1 MKLTL
6 LATATLAAL
15 LAAPAAMAQA
25 KDTQMGVTSTPGQ
38 VSATRART
46 VTATVTEVDSVLG
59 HVTLKAPNGDLY
71 PLKVGPEV
79 RNLPQVKVGDKVV
92 AHYQENLTLSLMKGG
107 KGKVGAN
114 ESSHAARADA
124 GQKPG
129 AVVAEKTEVI
139 ADVTAVNKAKKTVTL
154 KGAKQTLDLSVEDP
168 EQLKLIKVGDQIK
181 AVYTQ
186 ALVMGVEQAPAPAKK

>member
-6 LATATLAAL
+6 LATAALAAL
-15 LAAPAAMAQA
+15 IATPVFAQ
-25 KDTQMGVTSTPGQ
+25 KDNTGVAVVSVPGQ

-46 VTATVTEVDSVLG
+46 VTATVTEVDSVVG
-59 HVTLKAPNGDLY
+59 HLTLKAPNGDLY

-79 RNLPQVKVGDKVV
+79 RNLPQVKVGDTVV
-92 AHYQENLTLSLMKGG
+92 AHYQENLTLTLMKDG
-107 KGKVGAN
+107 KGKVGAT
-114 ESSHAARADA
+114 EMSKAARADA

-129 AVVAEKTEVI
+129 AVVAEQTEVI
-139 ADVTAVNKAKKTVTL
+139 ADVTAVNAAKKTVTV
-154 KGAKQTLDLSVEDP
+154 KGAKQTLDLSVKDP

-186 ALVMGVEQAPAPAKK
+186 ALVMGVEPAKKK